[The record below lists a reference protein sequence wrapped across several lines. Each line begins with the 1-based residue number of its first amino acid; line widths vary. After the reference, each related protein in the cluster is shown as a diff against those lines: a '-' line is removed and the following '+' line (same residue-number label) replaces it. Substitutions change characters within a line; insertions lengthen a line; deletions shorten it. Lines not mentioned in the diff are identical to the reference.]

1 MKSYLGYG
9 GKDYFYYKMR
19 CGNAVT
25 TLREIDYD
33 VDANEMTE
41 SNEDEREI
49 RLVLSK
55 DQVTDRNVAIT
66 PIKSARTTSIDED
79 LEDLSID
86 AYKDWLSYLHERD
99 LGMGELCF

>member
-55 DQVTDRNVAIT
+55 DQVTDRNVAI
-66 PIKSARTTSIDED
+66 DED